1 MRKSVFHLLYGVTGL
16 AVITLTLTLLG
27 NPIGLGRRFVSA
39 QTEKTAMPVPLPFS
53 IFQSFTSPKAAGSG
67 GSAMPEGVNLNNI
80 APGTADTV
88 SQASY
93 VGGQIALSS
102 LVTAFGEGLS
112 NVVASAPY
120 PGQENVGGVTARCT
134 DWFNVSRQALITYV
148 DPHQI
153 NFRMPDELGQGPA
166 NCVYTNTLS
175 GQSFTSTFE
184 LVPVAPAIFA
194 ANATGS
200 GVPMGLAGRVRDN
213 VNIRYDLLARLENC
227 LVVPVPVDLEPA
239 TDKIYLGMIG
249 TGFRFRSSP
258 TAATVKVGG
267 VDCLLTFV
275 GQKPDEPSADL
286 LQCILPPSLKGR
298 GWVPIEWTVDGKP
311 GNKMHILIK

>member
-1 MRKSVFHLLYGVTGL
+1 MRKSAFHLLYGITAL
-16 AVITLTLTLLG
+16 AVITLTLTLFG
-27 NPIGLGRRFVSA
+27 DPIGVGRRLASA
-39 QTEKTAMPVPLPFS
+39 QTEKMAMPVPLPFS
-53 IFQSFTSPKAAGSG
+53 IFQSFMSPKAAGPG
-67 GSAMPEGVNLNNI
+67 GSSMPAGVNLNNI
-80 APGTADTV
+80 APGTADTL

-102 LVTAFGEGLS
+102 LASAFGDGLA
-112 NVVASAPY
+112 NVVAGAPY

-134 DWFNVSRQALITYV
+134 DWFNVTRQALITYV

-153 NFRMPDELGQGPA
+153 NLRIPDELGLGPA

-200 GVPMGLAGRVRDN
+200 GVPTGLAGRVRNN
-213 VNIRYDLLARLENC
+213 VNIRYDPLVRFENC
-227 LVVPVPVDLEPA
+227 SIFPVPVDLEPA
-239 TDKIYLGMIG
+239 TDRIYLGMIG

-267 VDCLLTFV
+267 VDCTLTQV
-275 GQKPDEPSADL
+275 GQKPDDPYVDL
-286 LQCILPPSLKGR
+286 LQCILDPSLKGR

-311 GNKMHILIK
+311 GNTMHILIK